1 MPLWKVGAQFVKKQC
16 INDPK
21 KSYFLLCLPVF
32 YEHCPSKPLN
42 AGKQEKPQKLTP
54 VQVKCNFLKANK
66 LNTNPP
72 KATLYCK
79 LQCFLHLRACLKT
92 PQKSANHN
100 LELSRPPQPPPFQ
113 QDVASK
119 DLHAILSAN

>member
-1 MPLWKVGAQFVKKQC
+1 MPLWKVGAEFVKKQC

-21 KSYFLLCLPVF
+21 RSYFLLCLPVF

-72 KATLYCK
+72 KATFYSVFCT
-79 LQCFLHLRACLKT
+79 FEPA
-92 PQKSANHN
+92 
-100 LELSRPPQPPPFQ
+100 
-113 QDVASK
+113 
-119 DLHAILSAN
+119 